1 MCTTSLSRRG
11 TPPRNLIKLQLQL
24 CSKYSAISSFIYIET
39 DMTTKSGV
47 FSRQISVNS
56 PSKHRHLRIGAQILR
71 AKLSKYDNARL
82 SRSGQ
87 LEIRLSITSGA
98 TKT

>member
-1 MCTTSLSRRG
+1 
-11 TPPRNLIKLQLQL
+11 
-24 CSKYSAISSFIYIET
+24 
-39 DMTTKSGV
+39 
-47 FSRQISVNS
+47 
-56 PSKHRHLRIGAQILR
+56 LRFGAQILR